1 MLARVL
7 MMTAV
12 VATYVTLHIGITAVM
27 YWQELE
33 RFEDRDPPAHAVV
46 LGDAVE
52 RFLAGDASARAVVLA
67 ERAWF
72 DENVRDGWLAFS
84 AADAALSGR
93 PDDARHSVGELD
105 ERLAQRRQLYDR
117 EVDTWAQSTVG
128 FALPSALLV
137 VFALFARRRRRR
149 AVADVV
155 EVVRRH
161 VPVRPWWWRPVFL
174 VLTGIGFTLL
184 VVGLFAGLAATRANA
199 LPGDFRLIS
208 GAGAAVAIAAGSLI
222 LRRTRRRAARDAAS
236 VLLADGR
243 RPVLYLRSFA
253 DDPTSASVDPLHG
266 GWEAT
271 VMNVLS
277 REEQLAGALSA
288 FGPVI
293 AVGRPGEPLPFLGA
307 ARFYLSPDQW
317 QPEVRRLMELSQL
330 VVLRLGAGEG
340 LWWEVEQVRATQPAR
355 KLVLL
360 VPGEWAGLSER
371 LRTPSPVRVVS
382 GGGEWVSAV
391 VTFDE
396 DWNPHSSPVAPLKG
410 KASLTMPAHDVARAM
425 REALAAVGV
434 RKQSLV
440 VRINLR
446 SLTNLGKVLLIVPV
460 AVLLLRVGLLIFTG
474 TPELV

>member
-1 MLARVL
+1 MLGRVL
-7 MMTAV
+7 MVMAV
-12 VATYVTLHIGITAVM
+12 VGAYITLHIGLTAVT

-33 RFEDRDPPAHAVV
+33 RFQDRDPLAHAAV
-46 LGDAVE
+46 LGDAVD
-52 RFLAGDASARAVVLA
+52 RFLAGDASARQVMLA
-67 ERAWF
+67 ESSWL
-72 DENVRDGWLAFS
+72 DDNVREGWYVS
-84 AADAALSGR
+84 GVVDAAVSGR
-93 PDDARHSVGELD
+93 SDDARGSVSELQ
-105 ERLAQRRQLYDR
+105 ERLEQRRELYDR
-117 EVDTWAQSTVG
+117 QVDAGVGSTVD

-137 VFALFARRRRRR
+137 TLVLFVRRRRRR

-174 VLTGIGFTLL
+174 LLTGIGFTLL
-184 VVGLFAGLAATRANA
+184 VAGLFAGLAATRGNE
-199 LPGDFRLIS
+199 LPGDFRLVS
-208 GAGAAVAIAAGSLI
+208 GAGAAVAIAVGSLI

-253 DDPTSASVDPLHG
+253 DDPTSASVDSLHG

-277 REEQLAGALSA
+277 REEQLAGALRA

-330 VVLRLGAGEG
+330 VVLRLGEGEG

-371 LRTPSPVRVVS
+371 LRTRSPVRVVS
-382 GGGEWVSAV
+382 GGGEWVSSV
-391 VTFDE
+391 VTFDQ
-396 DWNPHSSPVAPLKG
+396 DWDPHSSPVVPLKN

-434 RKQSLV
+434 RKRSLV

-446 SLTNLGKVLLIVPV
+446 SLANLGKVLLIVPV
-460 AVLLLRVGLLIFTG
+460 AVLLLRGWQIFFAG